1 MEYKFGVCCCELD
14 INNEIE
20 KDNAITISINSS
32 LPYELNAYMLDE
44 MYNSNKSK
52 KIDMDRLNIKDNPLW
67 ICPDLWIVW
76 IRKSDNRIEQFE
88 QLSWKTKCRLINIK
102 E

>member
-1 MEYKFGVCCCELD
+1 MEYKFGVCCCDLD
-14 INNEIE
+14 ITNEIE
-20 KDNAITISINSS
+20 D
-32 LPYELNAYMLDE
+32 LDIVDTYDKAFNLYIE
-44 MYNSNKSK
+44 
-52 KIDMDRLNIKDNPLW
+52 RLNIKDNPRY
-67 ICPDLWIVW
+67 IEPCIWIVW